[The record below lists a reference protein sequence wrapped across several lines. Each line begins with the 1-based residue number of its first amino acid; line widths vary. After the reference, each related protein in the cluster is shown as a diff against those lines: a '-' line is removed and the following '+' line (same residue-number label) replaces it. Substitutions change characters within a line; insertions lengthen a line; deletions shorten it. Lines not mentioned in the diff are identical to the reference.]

1 MYLAA
6 QYCESDGSREHFS
19 PSASSAASVPD
30 PVDRSPACKGPLALS
45 AALRLRLVLCSVQYK
60 RLSAPADTAHLR
72 MLMPYI
78 WPIRLCKNIYS
89 PGFKVF
95 LYPDCAFIFL
105 QPLYVAKKSQGGVN
119 SKFAGQVVKIMLAVQ
134 GIRGEWWWGLL
145 IKISPNFLTIKLD
158 TIILGATS
166 PHKNLTLCNV
176 LP

>member
-78 WPIRLCKNIYS
+78 WPIRLCKNI
-89 PGFKVF
+89 F
-95 LYPDCAFIFL
+95 
-105 QPLYVAKKSQGGVN
+105 
-119 SKFAGQVVKIMLAVQ
+119 
-134 GIRGEWWWGLL
+134 
-145 IKISPNFLTIKLD
+145 T
-158 TIILGATS
+158 
-166 PHKNLTLCNV
+166 
-176 LP
+176 